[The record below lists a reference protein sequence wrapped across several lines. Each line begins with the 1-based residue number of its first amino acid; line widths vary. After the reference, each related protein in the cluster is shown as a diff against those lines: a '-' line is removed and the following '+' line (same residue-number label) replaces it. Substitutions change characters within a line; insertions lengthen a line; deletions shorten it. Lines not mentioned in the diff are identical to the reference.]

1 MDVVSTAP
9 APAAPRP
16 GPLGGVAGRTAARP
30 RGVSRILWAH
40 LVAQG
45 VIVVPGGVVRLT
57 GSGLGC
63 STWPECEPGQFTP
76 VLHEAVSWHP
86 LIEFGN
92 RTLTGVLGVIA
103 LAVAWVVWRERTRAL
118 SVRLLGLVPLVGVAA
133 QAIIGGLTVRGGLHP
148 AIVGSHFLVSM
159 VLVAASTALLIRHR
173 EGDAPAQPLVSERA
187 RALGYTLLP
196 LVAVVLALG
205 VVVTGSGP
213 HSGDDEAAYRF
224 ALDPAEISRFHSAS
238 VWVYVVAVVALAV
251 LVRTQSGPRR
261 AVTTLLVVTLLQ
273 GLIGYVQYFTHLP
286 PVLVA
291 LHMLGASVL
300 VIAQVHQTMSM
311 RSRGPVGADGDDS

>member
-9 APAAPRP
+9 APAASRP
-16 GPLGGVAGRTAARP
+16 GPVGGPPGRPTARSRWAR
-30 RGVSRILWAH
+30 RILWAN
-40 LVAQG
+40 LVAQV
-45 VIVVPGGVVRLT
+45 VIVVTGGVVRLT

-92 RTLTGVLGVIA
+92 RTLTGVLGIIA
-103 LAVAWVVWRERTRAL
+103 LAAAWVVWQERDRVL
-118 SVRLLGLVPLVGVAA
+118 SFRLLGLAPLVGVAA
-133 QAIIGGLTVRGGLHP
+133 QAVIGGLTVRGGLHP

-159 VLVAASTALLIRHR
+159 VLVAASTALLLRHR
-173 EGDAPAQPLVSERA
+173 EGDGSAEPLVTARA
-187 RALGYTLLP
+187 RTVGYALLP
-196 LVAVVLALG
+196 LVSVVLALG

-238 VWVYVVAVVALAV
+238 VWLYVLAVVALAV
-251 LVRTQSGPRR
+251 LVRTAPGPRR
-261 AVTTLLVVTLLQ
+261 AVVTLLAVTLLQ
-273 GLIGYVQYFTHLP
+273 GLVGYVQYFTDLP

-291 LHMLGASVL
+291 THMLGASVL
-300 VIAQVHQTMSM
+300 VIAQVHQTLSM
-311 RSRGPVGADGDDS
+311 RARAAV